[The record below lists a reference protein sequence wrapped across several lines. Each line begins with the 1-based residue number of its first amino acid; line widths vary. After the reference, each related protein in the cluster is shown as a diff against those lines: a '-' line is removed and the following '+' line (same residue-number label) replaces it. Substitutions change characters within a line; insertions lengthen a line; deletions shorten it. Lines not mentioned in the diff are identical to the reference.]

1 MLEYIRNEL
10 LGLSDKGNYAAFT
23 SALIPGC
30 DNVIGVRQ
38 PVLKKYARQLVK
50 DNEDFRALLTEPDI
64 YHEETLLR
72 GYVIGYGTAKEK
84 NFDRALQDLKDY
96 VPSDMYV
103 LTNESKLNGAACIL
117 YENVLYD
124 FAQKLGADLYI
135 LPSSV
140 HEVILLPKLS
150 MFEKDE
156 LVNMV
161 KEVNTEGVA
170 ADEVLSDHV
179 YEYNRTERLITM

>member
-72 GYVIGYGTAKEK
+72 GYV
-84 NFDRALQDLKDY
+84 L
-96 VPSDMYV
+96 DMARQRKRI
-103 LTNESKLNGAACIL
+103 LTGHCRI
-117 YENVLYD
+117 
-124 FAQKLGADLYI
+124 
-135 LPSSV
+135 
-140 HEVILLPKLS
+140 
-150 MFEKDE
+150 
-156 LVNMV
+156 
-161 KEVNTEGVA
+161 
-170 ADEVLSDHV
+170 
-179 YEYNRTERLITM
+179 